1 MPGSR
6 VYVGNIRD
14 DVRER
19 DVEKFFKGFGGLREI
34 TLKNGFGFVE
44 FEDDRDADDA
54 CHDLD
59 GKDLMGGRV
68 RVELARERGRGGDRF
83 GGGRDG
89 DRGGFS
95 RGRSPPRRGGNPPGR
110 KTNYR
115 IIVENLSS
123 RTSWQVDHL
132 NWRVT
137 SGLPNLR

>member
-1 MPGSR
+1 

-68 RVELARERGRGGDRF
+68 RVELARERGRGGDR
-83 GGGRDG
+83 G
-89 DRGGFS
+89 DLYLPQKSLHNGECCDWCQR
-95 RGRSPPRRGGNPPGR
+95 NPVQ
-110 KTNYR
+110 
-115 IIVENLSS
+115 I
-123 RTSWQVDHL
+123 QVWAGHFFM
-132 NWRVT
+132 
-137 SGLPNLR
+137 